1 MLEGCRTVAVRSYR
15 IAYLPVRWRN
25 FNLKCSGSESGT
37 PEVKLQ
43 VFCAENYQRPCQSD
57 AELGAVKAQR
67 PCHLLPRPPS
77 RAVSV
82 ALDLAAAA
90 AAAVALAAAVAAAA
104 AAAGVLGVVVV
115 ALVLVAA
122 VAVCALGRRRR
133 SAQASVCPFEG
144 SAPMRPRAHAMAW

>member
-15 IAYLPVRWRN
+15 IAYLRWRN
-25 FNLKCSGSESGT
+25 FNLKCSGT
-37 PEVKLQ
+37 PEVKLLL
-43 VFCAENYQRPCQSD
+43 CGKLPCQSD
-57 AELGAVKAQR
+57 GELGAVKAQR

-104 AAAGVLGVVVV
+104 AAAGVLVVVVV